1 VMRARRFVRAIGPA
15 VVVTFLFVPSA
26 VLAQDAEIAGVV
38 TDNTGGILPGVT
50 VEASSPAL
58 IEQSRVVFTDSQG
71 AYRIIALNPGEYT
84 VTFSLPGFSTVVVE
98 GTTLAATFSANV
110 DAQMSVG
117 GIEET
122 ITVSGESPLVDVA
135 TVTQTQA
142 LSTDVIDD
150 LPTGRSFQNL
160 GILVPGVSVPLS
172 QQDVGGADG
181 ANWQTMEVHGS
192 RGDQMP
198 LILNGMPFNNMN
210 NTGGGYNHTQAIN
223 TGTVQEMTITTSG
236 TDAEAR
242 SSGVIANTIA
252 KEGGNQFTY
261 YLYGDYTNGGMQSD
275 NLSQALI
282 DQGLGS
288 VNAVKQV
295 SEFNP
300 AMGGPLVED
309 RLWFYAGYRSLVSTQ
324 WQTDSYERIDP
335 LDPQLC
341 RTAGGCMYEGR
352 LVPDQRDFAKP
363 AFAGDNYFH
372 TATLNLTSQL
382 TQRNKVSA
390 FYQFGK
396 RHKVSD
402 SGVFRTPEA
411 TDYLTSD
418 PDYIGQVKW
427 VSPVTSR
434 LLLEGGAMFYNE
446 TWRFLQQP
454 EFPVPFGVI
463 AKRELST
470 GTNYAADETN
480 WDAYNHQY
488 NMRFSLNYVTGTH
501 SFKVGM
507 ADMWGTRNYTASG
520 TQAQLWDFNQGVPAR
535 INQYARPLEDLQKL
549 RAALGIY
556 AQDRW
561 TIDNLTLNLG
571 IRYDFHEAYVPAQT
585 TADLLF
591 VPPTVYDEVPATP
604 AWKDISP
611 RFGAAWDLF
620 GTGQTVLRAN
630 VGRYVASESV
640 ATATANNPVNT
651 RINNANRTWND
662 ANRNFLPD
670 CDLANRGAN
679 GECGAMSAQLGDPSI
694 VTTWNPAIVRG
705 YGVRPNDT
713 EILVGL
719 QQGLTPRVSLDIQW
733 TRHWYGNFFV
743 TQNRATPPSGF
754 DGYCVR
760 APNDSRLPGGGGDE
774 ICGFMDIQPEY
785 FGQVE
790 NYVTSADDFGD
801 VTDVY
806 SGLDVSL
813 QGRLANGGVFNGGVS
828 LGSERTDFCG
838 IIGHANI
845 GSNAATSAGRVGET
859 RVASFPSTN
868 YCSVSPPFQPD
879 FKALVTHPL
888 PWDLNVSAVWQ
899 NRAGPEVLASYFVG
913 DAGVSG
919 LDRALTGGG
928 RSVHLIA
935 PGTEYGE
942 RVNQLDVR
950 FSKNLNVGGGRVQ
963 VNAAVYNL
971 FNTDATL
978 SWNTTFG
985 PSWLAPTRIMQGRM
999 FKVGTQIDF

>member
-1 VMRARRFVRAIGPA
+1 MRARQLVRAFAPA
-15 VVVTFLFVPSA
+15 VVVTFLFVPST

-58 IEQSRVVFTDSQG
+58 IEQSRVVFTDSSG
-71 AYRIIALNPGEYT
+71 AYRVIALNPGEYT
-84 VTFSLPGFSTVVVE
+84 VTFSLPGFSTVIRE
-98 GTTLAATFSANV
+98 GITLTATFSANV
-110 DAQMSVG
+110 DATMNVG

-122 ITVSGESPLVDVA
+122 VTVSGESPLVDVA

-236 TDAEAR
+236 TDSEAR

-282 DQGLGS
+282 DQGLRS
-288 VNAVKQV
+288 VNSVKQV

-309 RLWFYAGYRSLVSTQ
+309 RLWFYAGYRNLVSTQ

-335 LDPQLC
+335 LDPQFC
-341 RTAGGCMYEGR
+341 RTAGGCQYGDR
-352 LVPDQRDFAKP
+352 LVPDQRDFTKP
-363 AFAGDNYFH
+363 AFAGDTYFH

-382 TQRNKVSA
+382 TERNKVSA

-396 RHKVSD
+396 RYKVSD
-402 SGVFRTPEA
+402 SGLGRTPEA

-446 TWRFLQQP
+446 TWRFLQQA

-463 AKRELST
+463 SKRERST
-470 GTNYAADETN
+470 GTRYAADDTN

-501 SFKVGM
+501 AFKVGM
-507 ADMWGTRNYTASG
+507 QDMWGTRNYTASG
-520 TQAQLWDFNQGVPAR
+520 TQAQSWDFNLGMPSHV
-535 INQYARPLEDLQKL
+535 NQYARPLEDLQKL

-585 TADLLF
+585 TAELLF
-591 VPPTVYDEVPATP
+591 VPSTFYDEVPATP
-604 AWKDISP
+604 SWKDISP
-611 RFGAAWDLF
+611 RFGAAWDIF
-620 GTGQTVLRAN
+620 GTGRTVFRAN

-651 RINNANRTWND
+651 RINSANRTWND
-662 ANRNFLPD
+662 ANGNFFPD
-670 CDLANRGAN
+670 CDLRSRGAN
-679 GECGAMSAQLGDPSI
+679 GECGAMSRPLGDPRI
-694 VTTWNPAIVRG
+694 LTTWNPAIVRG

-713 EILVGL
+713 EILLGL

-743 TQNRATPPSGF
+743 TQNRATPPGGF
-754 DGYCVR
+754 DEYCVR
-760 APNDSRLPGGGGDE
+760 APADGRLPGGGGND

-785 FGQVE
+785 FGGVD
-790 NYVTSADDFGD
+790 NYVTSAKDFGD

-806 SGLDVSL
+806 TGLDVSL

-828 LGSERTDFCG
+828 LGSEKTNFCG

-845 GSNAATSAGRVGET
+845 GSNASTSAGRVGET

-868 YCSVSPPFQPD
+868 YCSVSPPYQPD

-913 DAGVSG
+913 DAGVTG
-919 LDRALTGGG
+919 LDRPLTGGG
-928 RSVHLIA
+928 RSIHLIA
-935 PGTEYGE
+935 PGTEYGA

-950 FSKNLNVGGGRVQ
+950 FSKNLNFGSGRVQ

-978 SWNTTFG
+978 SWNTSFG
-985 PSWLAPTRIMQGRM
+985 SAWLSPTRIMQGRM

>member
-1 VMRARRFVRAIGPA
+1 MRARRFVRAIGPA

-58 IEQSRVVFTDSQG
+58 IEQSRVVFTDSSG
-71 AYRIIALNPGEYT
+71 AYRVIALNPGEYT
-84 VTFSLPGFSTVVVE
+84 VTFSLPGFTTVIRE
-98 GTTLAATFSANV
+98 GVTLTATFSANV

-117 GIEET
+117 GVEET
-122 ITVSGESPLVDVA
+122 ITVTGESPLIDIA

-142 LSTDVIDD
+142 LTTEVLAE

-160 GILVPGVSVPLS
+160 GILVPGVQVPLS

-210 NTGGGYNHTQAIN
+210 NTGGGYNHSQAIN
-223 TGTVQEMTITTSG
+223 IGTVAEMTVTTSG
-236 TDAEAR
+236 TDAEFR
-242 SSGVIANTIA
+242 SSGVVANSIT
-252 KEGGNQFTY
+252 KEGGNQFSFD
-261 YLYGDYTNGGMQSD
+261 LYTDYTNGGLQSD

-282 DQGLGS
+282 DQGLRS
-288 VNAVKQV
+288 VNSVKQV

-300 AMGGPLVED
+300 SFGGPLVDD
-309 RLWFYAGYRSLVSTQ
+309 RLWFYVGYRNLVSTQ
-324 WQTDSYERIDP
+324 WQTGSFERIDP
-335 LDPQLC
+335 LDPQFC
-341 RTAGGCMYEGR
+341 RTEGGCLYDGQM
-352 LVPDQRDFAKP
+352 VSDQRDLSKP
-363 AFAGDNYFH
+363 AFAGDTYFH
-372 TATLNLTSQL
+372 TATMNLTGQV
-382 TQRNKVSA
+382 TPRNKVTA

-402 SGVFRTPEA
+402 SGLFRTPEA

-418 PDYIGQVKW
+418 PDYIAQAKW
-427 VSPVTSR
+427 TSPVTSR
-434 LLLEGGAMFYNE
+434 LLLEGGATFYNE

-463 AKRELST
+463 SKRERST
-470 GTNYAADETN
+470 GTRYAADETN

-488 NMRFSLNYVTGTH
+488 NMRLSLNYVTGTH

-507 ADMWGTRNYTASG
+507 QDMWGTRNYTASG
-520 TQAQLWDFNQGVPAR
+520 TQAQFWDFNMGVPSH
-535 INQYARPLEDLQKL
+535 IQQYARPLEDLQKL

-561 TIDNLTLNLG
+561 TIDNVTLNLG
-571 IRYDFHEAYVPAQT
+571 VRYDFHEAYVPAQT
-585 TADLLF
+585 TAELLF
-591 VPPTVYDEVPATP
+591 VPSTRYEEVPDTP
-604 AWKDISP
+604 SWRDISP
-611 RFGAAWDLF
+611 RFGAAWDVF
-620 GTGQTVLRAN
+620 GTGRTVVRAN
-630 VGRYVASESV
+630 LGRYVASESV

-651 RINNANRTWND
+651 RINSARRTWND
-662 ANRNFLPD
+662 ANRNFMPD
-670 CDLANRGAN
+670 CDLTNRGAN
-679 GECGAMSAQLGDPSI
+679 GECGAMNAQLGDPRI

-713 EILVGL
+713 EILIGM
-719 QQGLTPRVSLDIQW
+719 QQGLTPRVSLDVQW

-743 TQNRATPPSGF
+743 TQNRATPASGF
-754 DGYCVR
+754 DPYCVT
-760 APNDSRLPGGGGDE
+760 APSDSRLPGGGGHE
-774 ICGFMDIQPEY
+774 ICGFMDIQPEF
-785 FGQVE
+785 FGRTE

-806 SGLDVSL
+806 TGVDVSL
-813 QGRLANGGVFNGGVS
+813 QGRLANGAIFNGGVS
-828 LGSERTDFCG
+828 LGRERTDFCG

-868 YCSVSPPFQPD
+868 YCSVQPPFQPD
-879 FKALVTHPL
+879 FKALATYPL
-888 PWDLNVSAVWQ
+888 PWDLSVSAVWQ
-899 NRAGPEVLASYFVG
+899 NRAGPEVLASYFVT
-913 DAGVSG
+913 DAGVTG
-919 LDRALTGGG
+919 IDRPLTGGG
-928 RSVHLIA
+928 RSIHLIP

-942 RVNQLDVR
+942 RVNQMDLR

-963 VNAAVYNL
+963 VNAALYNL

-978 SWNTTFG
+978 SWNRTFG
-985 PSWLAPTRIMQGRM
+985 PTWLAPSRIMQGRM
-999 FKVGTQIDF
+999 FKVGATVSY